1 MNVDKIFICLDIFP
15 GLAVSDFLFCATT
28 LLSIYVVKDDMIFS
42 EKGISFFLT
51 VYEEY
56 FLNLFIKIS
65 TSVTVVMTVY
75 RHLAIAFPFTAKQ
88 NLTARNTFFA
98 VVASF
103 AFWIIFLLPL
113 LWTWKVYEH
122 TCPDGTPYYILDI
135 GPFEDNKMARKAL
148 THMWSIIGFILP
160 ACVLGY
166 CNVHLLLSLRHSYQS
181 HRSVVQSIRQQH
193 RLIAERLT
201 TITLIAIVVSYFV
214 LVLPSEALGYFMD
227 FTTETHNNH
236 QLTMAQVTCNALQA
250 INMSMNVVLYCSVN
264 ANFRRSC
271 RSMLPS
277 CQQGNMSSYDT
288 IPLDRQLNDTS
299 KVNVTEL

>member
-1 MNVDKIFICLDIFP
+1 
-15 GLAVSDFLFCATT
+15 
-28 LLSIYVVKDDMIFS
+28 MIFS

-98 VVASF
+98 IVACF
-103 AFWIIFLLPL
+103 AFWVMFLLPL
-113 LWTWKVYEH
+113 LWTWTVYGH

-135 GPFEDNKMARKAL
+135 GAFEDNKLIRKIV
-148 THMWSIIGFILP
+148 THSWSIMGFILP
-160 ACVLGY
+160 ACILGY
-166 CNVHLLLSLRHSYQS
+166 CNVNLILSLRQS
-181 HRSVVQSIRQQH
+181 SQTQRSEVQSIRQQH
-193 RLIAERLT
+193 RMRAERLT
-201 TITLIAIVVSYFV
+201 TITLIAIVVSYFL

-227 FTTETHNNH
+227 FTTARHNDYH
-236 QLTMAQVTCNALQA
+236 LTMAQVTCNALQA
-250 INMSMNVVLYCSVN
+250 INMSMNVVLYCTVN

-271 RSMLPS
+271 RNMFPT
-277 CQQGNMSSYDT
+277 CQKRNSRRYDT
-288 IPLDRQLNDTS
+288 IPLDGKFNETS
-299 KVNVTEL
+299 KMNVAEL

>member
-1 MNVDKIFICLDIFP
+1 MFHFP
-15 GLAVSDFLFCATT
+15 GLAVSDFMFCATT

-75 RHLAIAFPFTAKQ
+75 RHLAIAFPFTAKK

-98 VVASF
+98 IVACF
-103 AFWIIFLLPL
+103 VFWIIFLLPL
-113 LWTWKVYEH
+113 LWTWKVYMH
-122 TCPDGTPYYILDI
+122 TCLDGTPYYILDV
-135 GPFEDNKMARKAL
+135 GPFEDNKLTRMIL
-148 THMWSIIGFILP
+148 THSWSIIGFILP
-160 ACVLGY
+160 ACILGY
-166 CNVHLLLSLRHSYQS
+166 CNVHLLLSLRHSYKN
-181 HRSVVQSIRQQH
+181 HWSVVQSIRQQH

-201 TITLIAIVVSYFV
+201 TITLVAIVVSYFL

-227 FTTETHNNH
+227 FTTARHNDYH
-236 QLTMAQVTCNALQA
+236 LTMAQVTCNALQA
-250 INMSMNVVLYCSVN
+250 INMSMNVVLYCTVN

-271 RSMLPS
+271 RNMFPT
-277 CQQGNMSSYDT
+277 CQKRNCKSYDT
-288 IPLDRQLNDTS
+288 IPLERQLNETS